1 MTDQKDKEFA
11 IPQPRPKKVSSDG
24 FAVPPPRSKKVTND
38 EFSAPSPRTKKQS
51 SVDRDSA
58 EKETDATKDT
68 FIAKSNTITDENNA
82 NNTENNNNNN
92 NNDKNQPPPP
102 PPLKYNKPD
111 WAGVACFDYSLEIIK
126 GGVSIDRIRGPR
138 KDFVTIGRLPLCDIL
153 MEHPSLSRYHAV
165 IQFNQEGD
173 AFLYDLESG
182 YGTQVN
188 KKSIAA
194 RNYVPLKSGD
204 QIRFGE
210 STRLCIF
217 DIEKP
222 QDSVDD
228 DDENDD
234 ALQSEEEILL
244 KHRTRAAD
252 VEHSVEDDDDQGV
265 SWGFQEDAVEE
276 DDEDEDERGQST
288 KSDAHL
294 LSIESEK
301 MAIAEA
307 KRRRK
312 DLETMFGDDDSDE
325 ELYDKTNTKKRKAMK
340 KEQKAETHDDLA
352 KKQLEAE
359 IKINELREKIEN
371 KKFEDDESKK
381 KAKDEGDDLDS
392 YMENLSKT
400 TTNSSASMFALQ
412 KELKGLEKVFRYV
425 K

>member
-1 MTDQKDKEFA
+1 MTNQKDKEFA
-11 IPQPRPKKVSSDG
+11 IPQSQPKKVTSDG
-24 FAVPPPRSKKVTND
+24 FVVPPPRSKKSTNT
-38 EFSAPSPRTKKQS
+38 A
-51 SVDRDSA
+51 
-58 EKETDATKDT
+58 
-68 FIAKSNTITDENNA
+68 DENNTSTENIN
-82 NNTENNNNNN
+82 NNTNN
-92 NNDKNQPPPP
+92 KNQPPPPPPP

-138 KDFVTIGRLPLCDIL
+138 KDFITIGRLPLCDIL

-194 RNYVPLKSGD
+194 RNYVPLRSGD

-228 DDENDD
+228 DENDD
-234 ALQSEEEILL
+234 ELQSEEEILL

-252 VEHSVEDDDDQGV
+252 VEHSVEDDNDQGV

-276 DDEDEDERGQST
+276 EDEDEDEKGQNT

-340 KEQKAETHDDLA
+340 KEQKAETHEDLV

-371 KKFEDDESKK
+371 KKLEDDESKK
-381 KAKDEGDDLDS
+381 KAKDESDDLES

-412 KELKGLEKVFRYV
+412 KELKNLEKEHARLV
-425 K
+425 KLVKITKPIL